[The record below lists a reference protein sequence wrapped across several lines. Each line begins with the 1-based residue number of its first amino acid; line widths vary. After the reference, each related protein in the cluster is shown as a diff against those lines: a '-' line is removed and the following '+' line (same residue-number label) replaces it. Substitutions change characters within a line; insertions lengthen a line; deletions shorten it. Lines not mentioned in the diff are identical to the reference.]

1 MWLHIVIG
9 SRLAAYMDDI
19 FKALAD
25 PGRRQLLDSL
35 RAQDGQTLRSL
46 CAEMRM
52 ARQSVSKHL
61 AVLEAAGLVVTV
73 RQGRE
78 KLHYLNPA
86 PINEI
91 AERWITQ
98 YDQPR
103 LEALADL
110 KRALETPM
118 PTDTTTTDA
127 PAFVYQTYIRTS
139 PEQLWRALTEP
150 AFTERYWG
158 GLSFDTDWKAGS
170 TMAWRIAEVTV
181 ADPGQ
186 VVIESDPYR
195 RLTYSWHSYTPEW
208 ARANGIDE
216 ALRAALAAERRST
229 VTFDIDDLGEA
240 VKLTVLHGNFEAGS
254 TAATMVRDGWPRV
267 ISDLKS
273 LLETGEPL
281 RVS

>member
-1 MWLHIVIG
+1 
-9 SRLAAYMDDI
+9 MDEI

-46 CAEMRM
+46 CAEMHM

-61 AVLEAAGLVVTV
+61 AVLESAGLVVTV

-118 PTDTTTTDA
+118 TPTDTTIASTDA

-158 GLSFDTDWKAGS
+158 GLSLDTDWQAGS
-170 TMAWRIAEVTV
+170 TMAWRYAGV
-181 ADPGQ
+181 AIVDPDQ
-186 VVIESDPYR
+186 VVIESDPYH
-195 RLTYSWHSYTPEW
+195 RLTYSWHAYTPEW
-208 ARANGIDE
+208 AQANGIDE
-216 ALRAALAAERRST
+216 ALRAVLAAERRSI
-229 VTFDIDDLGEA
+229 VTFDIEDRGDV
-240 VKLTVLHGNFEAGS
+240 VKLTVLHGNFEARS
-254 TAATMVRDGWPRV
+254 TVATMAADGWPRV
-267 ISDLKS
+267 LSDLKS

-281 RVS
+281 PVS

>member
-1 MWLHIVIG
+1 
-9 SRLAAYMDDI
+9 MDEI

-91 AERWITQ
+91 ADRWITQ

-110 KRALETPM
+110 KRALEKPMTPQPPKRP
-118 PTDTTTTDA
+118 PTRPRSCTRPTSA
-127 PAFVYQTYIRTS
+127 PHPSSCGRRS
-139 PEQLWRALTEP
+139 TEP
-150 AFTERYWG
+150 AFTQRYWG

-170 TMAWRIAEVTV
+170 TMAWRIADVTV
-181 ADPGQ
+181 VDPDQ

-208 ARANGIDE
+208 AAASGIDE
-216 ALRAALAAERRST
+216 PLRAVLAAERRST

-240 VKLTVLHGNFEAGS
+240 VKLTVLHSNFEAGS

-267 ISDLKS
+267 VADLKS

-281 RVS
+281 PIS

>member
-1 MWLHIVIG
+1 
-9 SRLAAYMDDI
+9 MDEI
-19 FKALAD
+19 FRALAD

-46 CAEMRM
+46 CAEMHM

-91 AERWITQ
+91 ADRWITQ

-110 KRALETPM
+110 KRALEKPMTPA
-118 PTDTTTTDA
+118 TTETPTDA

-150 AFTERYWG
+150 AFTQRYWG

-170 TMAWRIAEVTV
+170 TMAWRIADVTV
-181 ADPGQ
+181 VDPDQ
-186 VVIESDPYR
+186 LVIESDPYR
-195 RLTYSWHSYTPEW
+195 RLTYSWHSYTREW
-208 ARANGIDE
+208 AAASGIDE
-216 ALRAALAAERRST
+216 ALRAVLAAERRST
-229 VTFDIDDLGEA
+229 VTFAIDDLGEA
-240 VKLTVLHGNFEAGS
+240 VKLTILHSNFEAGS

-267 ISDLKS
+267 VADLKS

-281 RVS
+281 PIS

>member
-1 MWLHIVIG
+1 MNE
-9 SRLAAYMDDI
+9 I

-35 RAQDGQTLRSL
+35 RAHDGQTLRSL
-46 CAEMRM
+46 CAGMRM

-61 AVLEAAGLVVTV
+61 ALLESAGLVVTV
-73 RQGRE
+73 RHGRE

-91 AERWITQ
+91 AGRWITQ

-103 LEALADL
+103 LEAS
-110 KRALETPM
+110 
-118 PTDTTTTDA
+118 TDA
-127 PAFVYQTYIRTS
+127 PAFVYQAYIGTS

-158 GLSFDTDWKAGS
+158 GLSFDTDWAAGS
-170 TMAWRIAEVTV
+170 TMTRIADV
-181 ADPGQ
+181 
-186 VVIESDPYR
+186 
-195 RLTYSWHSYTPEW
+195 
-208 ARANGIDE
+208 
-216 ALRAALAAERRST
+216 T
-229 VTFDIDDLGEA
+229 VTFDIEDLGEA
-240 VKLTVLHGNFEAGS
+240 VKLTVLHSNFEAGS

-281 RVS
+281 PLS

>member
-1 MWLHIVIG
+1 MVKG
-9 SRLAAYMDDI
+9 SRLAAYMDEI

-35 RAQDGQTLRSL
+35 RARDGQTLRSL
-46 CAEMRM
+46 CADMHM

-61 AVLEAAGLVVTV
+61 AILEAAALVVTL

-86 PINEI
+86 PINDI
-91 AERWITQ
+91 AQRWITH

-103 LEALADL
+103 LDALADL
-110 KRALETPM
+110 KRALEDPM
-118 PTDTTTTDA
+118 TASSTDTRADA
-127 PAFVYQTYIRTS
+127 PAFVYQTYIRTT
-139 PEQLWRALTEP
+139 PEQMWRALTEP

-158 GLSFDTDWKAGS
+158 GLAFDTDWKVGS
-170 TMAWRIAEVTV
+170 PVDWRVRGVTIC
-181 ADPGQ
+181 DPEQ

-195 RLTYSWHSYTPEW
+195 RLAYSWHTYTPEW
-208 ARANGIDE
+208 AAAYEMDE
-216 ALRAALAAERRST
+216 SLRATLAAERRSI
-229 VTFDIDDLGEA
+229 VTFEIEELGQM

-267 ISDLKS
+267 IAELKT

-281 RVS
+281 PALT

>member
-1 MWLHIVIG
+1 
-9 SRLAAYMDDI
+9 MDEI
-19 FKALAD
+19 FRALAD

-91 AERWITQ
+91 ADRWITQ

-110 KRALETPM
+110 KRALEKPMTPA
-118 PTDTTTTDA
+118 TTE
-127 PAFVYQTYIRTS
+127 TS
-139 PEQLWRALTEP
+139 
-150 AFTERYWG
+150 Y
-158 GLSFDTDWKAGS
+158 
-170 TMAWRIAEVTV
+170 
-181 ADPGQ
+181 
-186 VVIESDPYR
+186 
-195 RLTYSWHSYTPEW
+195 
-208 ARANGIDE
+208 
-216 ALRAALAAERRST
+216 
-229 VTFDIDDLGEA
+229 
-240 VKLTVLHGNFEAGS
+240 
-254 TAATMVRDGWPRV
+254 
-267 ISDLKS
+267 
-273 LLETGEPL
+273 
-281 RVS
+281 